1 MPIFFD
7 PITKNFAEKTIGDA
21 IYDSTEEAAKS
32 FHRELYSSI
41 QKSTSV
47 AMVDT
52 EENEADEQE
61 EVLEVVLDEDR
72 FDICLDE

>member
-1 MPIFFD
+1 MHCH
-7 PITKNFAEKTIGDA
+7 KN
-21 IYDSTEEAAKS
+21 SKS
-32 FHRELYSSI
+32 
-41 QKSTSV
+41 V
-47 AMVDT
+47 VVVDT